1 VEKQPAEETGIEI
14 KMADKGE
21 GDGEGFSSLLFT
33 LTPALL

>member
-1 VEKQPAEETGIEI
+1 
-14 KMADKGE
+14 MADKGE